1 MAHRYVSSAPDL
13 LAAPSPISQA
23 VVAGNHCYVSGQLSV
38 DSTGTFRPGTA
49 REEAT
54 QAFANVFA
62 ALRAAGFSREDIVY
76 VDVAFIDVGLPD
88 RSGIEVARELR
99 ARWPSLRVAIA
110 TGYGE
115 QARSRVQRD
124 AQTTFLSK
132 PFDTADVAAALRSL
146 GLDASSLAE

>member
-13 LAAPSPISQA
+13 PAAPSPISQA

-38 DSTGTFRPGTA
+38 DSTGTFRPGSA

-76 VDVAFIDVGLPD
+76 VDVAFID
-88 RSGIEVARELR
+88 LR
-99 ARWPSLRVAIA
+99 DILF
-110 TGYGE
+110 
-115 QARSRVQRD
+115 
-124 AQTTFLSK
+124 FLTVIVFFLFANSVVVDLK
-132 PFDTADVAAALRSL
+132 KAD
-146 GLDASSLAE
+146 